1 LLAEPKRSKTPDK
14 KLTKKKA
21 PCETGSFLFMEI
33 LIRFY
38 RRCNL
43 LSLDVAVGAVI
54 CSLYFSKLFSVTPS
68 AQEMLALGFT
78 VWIIYTVDRLL
89 DVRTLSSTA
98 ATERHQFH
106 QLYQKPLWTLSLLAG
121 VVTICLIYFLRPQ
134 IIVGGILLSL
144 ISGMYLLLQKYLK
157 VKEFFVAIVYTAGVL
172 LTSLAITSVEVS
184 YNEGL
189 LIAQFLLVALI
200 NLLLFSWF
208 EYDDDR
214 QDGHSSFAIGF
225 GKKTTGKWVS
235 ALSTINCLI
244 TIWLLTQTVWQLTS
258 FLFLLM
264 TIVLITIFL
273 FPAYFK
279 GGQRYR
285 MIGDAIFFI
294 PVIGLLS

>member
-1 LLAEPKRSKTPDK
+1 
-14 KLTKKKA
+14 
-21 PCETGSFLFMEI
+21 MEI

-78 VWIIYTVDRLL
+78 VWIIYSVDRLL

-106 QLYQKPLWTLSLLAG
+106 QHYQKPLWILSILAG
-121 VVTICLIYFLRPQ
+121 LITICFVYFLRPQ
-134 IIVGGILLSL
+134 IIIGGIVLSL
-144 ISGMYLLLQKYLK
+144 ISGLYLLLQRYLK
-157 VKEFFVAIVYTAGVL
+157 VKEFFVALVYTAGVL
-172 LTSLAITSVEVS
+172 LTSLMITSVEVS
-184 YNEGL
+184 FNAGL
-189 LIAQFLLVALI
+189 LIIQFFIVALI

-208 EYDDDR
+208 EYDADK

-225 GKKTTGKWVS
+225 GKKTTGKWVIG
-235 ALSTINCLI
+235 LSVINCLI
-244 TIWLLTQTVWQLTS
+244 AIWMITQTAWQVPS

-264 TIVLITIFL
+264 TIVLIIIFM
-273 FPAYFK
+273 FPAFEE
-279 GGQRYR
+279 GQLYR

-294 PVIGLLS
+294 PVIGLLT